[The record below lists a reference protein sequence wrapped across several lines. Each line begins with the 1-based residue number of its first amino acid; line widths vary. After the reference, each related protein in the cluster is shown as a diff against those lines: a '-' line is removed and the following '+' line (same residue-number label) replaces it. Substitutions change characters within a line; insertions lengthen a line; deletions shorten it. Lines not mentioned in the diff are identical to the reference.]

1 MKYIKVKDEP
11 TLVRDPTN
19 NAILATD
26 IGAKKRFL
34 EDQRKKA
41 ELDSIPARIEN
52 LENDIKTI
60 KDLLIR
66 FINKSDEKP
75 SIKE

>member
-34 EDQRKKA
+34 EDQRKKV